1 MTIKTKEPYPE
12 LKSELASPFAAIY
25 DTQAKGKVSDQ
36 PVGTGPYQID
46 KYQRSQKI
54 ELSKYKDYWQGTPK
68 LSKIN
73 VTYHEDGNTRVNHLL
88 SGKSD
93 LTIDVPIDQINDVK
107 KSNKANIQSTSG
119 FRTHLLLY
127 NHDSKKMNKNVRE
140 AFDAVINR
148 KEIAKNVS
156 KNYAKPASGPF
167 NDRLKHIKGSEVQPQ
182 DINKAKKLLAKEGY
196 TKDHPLK
203 INMVTYDGRP
213 ELPKIGQVIQSE
225 AKKANI
231 EVKLRNVDDIE
242 GYLKDKD
249 AWDASMYS
257 YLTVPRGDTGYFFNT
272 AYLPKGANNKGNY
285 DNKEVTQQI
294 KQLNHTFGQTE
305 REQLTN
311 QILKTS
317 DKDIPN
323 SYITYNDQIDGV
335 SKNVKNFNVT
345 PESIYLIDYK
355 VDKK

>member
-1 MTIKTKEPYPE
+1 M
-12 LKSELASPFAAIY
+12 
-25 DTQAKGKVSDQ
+25 
-36 PVGTGPYQID
+36 
-46 KYQRSQKI
+46 
-54 ELSKYKDYWQGTPK
+54 
-68 LSKIN
+68 
-73 VTYHEDGNTRVNHLL
+73 
-88 SGKSD
+88 
-93 LTIDVPIDQINDVK
+93 
-107 KSNKANIQSTSG
+107 
-119 FRTHLLLY
+119 
-127 NHDSKKMNKNVRE
+127 
-140 AFDAVINR
+140 
-148 KEIAKNVS
+148 
-156 KNYAKPASGPF
+156 
-167 NDRLKHIKGSEVQPQ
+167 KHIKDGKVQPQ
-182 DINKAKKLLAKEGY
+182 YINKARKLLAKEGY

-203 INMVTYDGRP
+203 INIVTYDGRP

-231 EVKLRNVDDIE
+231 DVKLRNVDDIE

-285 DNKEVTQQI
+285 NNKEVTQQI
-294 KQLNHTFGQTE
+294 KQLNQTFGQPE

>member
-93 LTIDVPIDQINDVK
+93 ITTDVPIAQINDVK
-107 KSNKANIQSTSG
+107 NLIKRIFKV
-119 FRTHLLLY
+119 HLVSELIY
-127 NHDSKKMNKNVRE
+127 YFIITTAKMNKNVRE

-156 KNYAKPASGPF
+156 KDYAKPASGPF

-182 DINKAKKLLAKEGY
+182 DINKAK
-196 TKDHPLK
+196 
-203 INMVTYDGRP
+203 
-213 ELPKIGQVIQSE
+213 
-225 AKKANI
+225 
-231 EVKLRNVDDIE
+231 
-242 GYLKDKD
+242 
-249 AWDASMYS
+249 S
-257 YLTVPRGDTGYFFNT
+257 Y
-272 AYLPKGANNKGNY
+272 
-285 DNKEVTQQI
+285 
-294 KQLNHTFGQTE
+294 
-305 REQLTN
+305 
-311 QILKTS
+311 
-317 DKDIPN
+317 
-323 SYITYNDQIDGV
+323 
-335 SKNVKNFNVT
+335 
-345 PESIYLIDYK
+345 
-355 VDKK
+355 

>member
-93 LTIDVPIDQINDVK
+93 ITTDVPIAQINDVK

-127 NHDSKKMNKNVRE
+127 NHDSKNE
-140 AFDAVINR
+140 
-148 KEIAKNVS
+148 
-156 KNYAKPASGPF
+156 
-167 NDRLKHIKGSEVQPQ
+167 
-182 DINKAKKLLAKEGY
+182 
-196 TKDHPLK
+196 
-203 INMVTYDGRP
+203 
-213 ELPKIGQVIQSE
+213 
-225 AKKANI
+225 
-231 EVKLRNVDDIE
+231 
-242 GYLKDKD
+242 
-249 AWDASMYS
+249 
-257 YLTVPRGDTGYFFNT
+257 
-272 AYLPKGANNKGNY
+272 
-285 DNKEVTQQI
+285 
-294 KQLNHTFGQTE
+294 
-305 REQLTN
+305 
-311 QILKTS
+311 
-317 DKDIPN
+317 
-323 SYITYNDQIDGV
+323 
-335 SKNVKNFNVT
+335 
-345 PESIYLIDYK
+345 
-355 VDKK
+355 